1 MIYFLTISNKGFKI
15 MILSVNPNRM
25 ELLKLKRR
33 LELAIRGYKL
43 LKDKRDALIQ
53 IFIKLVQENKET
65 REEFDKKIRECMNE
79 FLLATLYMGEDDQNS
94 IFLFPQR
101 KTTVKTEHQ
110 NVMSVKVPR
119 FKVKEEG
126 RLYTYGMIEAS
137 PELDNSLKKYHE
149 IVPLMVKMAELDKA
163 IILLTEEIE
172 KTRRRVNALEYVM
185 IPNLEDTIKFITMK
199 LDEMARSTN
208 SAIMRI
214 KEMIR
219 GE

>member
-1 MIYFLTISNKGFKI
+1 
-15 MILSVNPNRM
+15 MILAVNPNRM

-53 IFIKLVQENKET
+53 KFIKLVYETIRT

-79 FLLATLYMGEDDQNS
+79 FLLATLYMSENDLNS
-94 IFLFPQR
+94 IFLFSQR
-101 KTTVKTEHQ
+101 KTIAKTEYQ
-110 NVMSVKVPR
+110 NIMSVKVPQY
-119 FKVKEEG
+119 KIKEEG
-126 RLYTYGMIEAS
+126 NLYTYGMIGTS
-137 PELDNSLKKYHE
+137 PELDNSLKKYRE
-149 IVPLMVKMAELDKA
+149 IIPLMIKMSELDKA
-163 IILLTEEIE
+163 LVLLTEEIE

-185 IPNLEDTIKFITMK
+185 IPNLEDTIKFITIK

>member
-1 MIYFLTISNKGFKI
+1 
-15 MILSVNPNRM
+15 MILAVNPNRM

-53 IFIKLVQENKET
+53 KFIKLVYETIRT
-65 REEFDKKIRECMNE
+65 REEFDKKIRECVNE
-79 FLLATLYMGEDDQNS
+79 FLLATLYMSENDLNS
-94 IFLFPQR
+94 IFLFSQR
-101 KTTVKTEHQ
+101 KTIAKTEYQ
-110 NVMSVKVPR
+110 NIMSVKVPQY
-119 FKVKEEG
+119 KIKEEG
-126 RLYTYGMIEAS
+126 NLYTYGMIGTS
-137 PELDNSLKKYHE
+137 PELDNSLKKYRE
-149 IVPLMVKMAELDKA
+149 IIPLMIKMSELDKA
-163 IILLTEEIE
+163 LVLLTEEIE

-185 IPNLEDTIKFITMK
+185 IPNLEDTIKFITIK

>member
-1 MIYFLTISNKGFKI
+1 
-15 MILSVNPNRM
+15 MILTVNPNRM

-53 IFIKLVQENKET
+53 IFVKLVQENKEA
-65 REEFDKKIRECMNE
+65 RETFDKKMRECMNE
-79 FLLATLYMGEDDQNS
+79 FLLATLYMGENDQNS

-101 KTTVKTEHQ
+101 KTTVAAEYQ
-110 NVMSVKVPR
+110 NIMSVKVPR
-119 FKVKEEG
+119 FRVKEEG
-126 RLYTYGMIEAS
+126 KLYTYGMIKAS

-185 IPNLEDTIKFITMK
+185 IPNLKDTIKFITMK
-199 LDEMARSTN
+199 LDEMARSAN

>member
-1 MIYFLTISNKGFKI
+1 

-53 IFIKLVQENKET
+53 IFIKLVQENKEA
-65 REEFDKKIRECMNE
+65 RETFDKKMRECMNE
-79 FLLATLYMGEDDQNS
+79 FLLATLYMGENDQNS

-101 KTTVKTEHQ
+101 KTTVITEYQ

-119 FKVKEEG
+119 YKIKEEG
-126 RLYTYGMIEAS
+126 KLYTYGMTKTS
-137 PELDNSLKKYHE
+137 PELDNSLKKYYE
-149 IVPLMVKMAELDKA
+149 IMPLMIKMAELDKA
-163 IILLTEEIE
+163 IIFLTEEIE

-199 LDEMARSTN
+199 LDEMARSSN

>member
-1 MIYFLTISNKGFKI
+1 
-15 MILSVNPNRM
+15 MILAVNPNRM

-33 LELAIRGYKL
+33 LELANRGYKL

-53 IFIKLVQENKET
+53 KFIMLVQENKKT
-65 REEFDKKIRECMNE
+65 REDFDSKIRDCMNE
-79 FLLATLYMGEDDQNS
+79 FLLATMYMGENDLNS
-94 IFLFPQR
+94 IFMFPQ
-101 KTTVKTEHQ
+101 KTTKVKTEYQ
-110 NVMSVKVPR
+110 NIMSIKVPKYQIVEKGNI
-119 FKVKEEG
+119 F
-126 RLYTYGMIEAS
+126 TYGMIDTS
-137 PELDNSLKKYHE
+137 PELDNSLKKYQE
-149 IVPLMVKMAELDKA
+149 ITPLMIKMAELDKA
-163 IILLTEEIE
+163 IVLLTEEIE

-199 LDEMARSTN
+199 LDEMARSSN

>member
-1 MIYFLTISNKGFKI
+1 
-15 MILSVNPNRM
+15 MILTVNPNRM

-53 IFIKLVQENKET
+53 IFVKLVQENREARET
-65 REEFDKKIRECMNE
+65 FDKKMRECMNE
-79 FLLATLYMGEDDQNS
+79 FLLATLYMGENDQNS

-101 KTTVKTEHQ
+101 KTTVTAEYQ
-110 NVMSVKVPR
+110 NIMSVKVPR
-119 FKVKEEG
+119 FRVKEEG
-126 RLYTYGMIEAS
+126 KLYTYGMIKAS

-185 IPNLEDTIKFITMK
+185 IPNLKDTIKFITMK
-199 LDEMARSTN
+199 LDEMARSAN